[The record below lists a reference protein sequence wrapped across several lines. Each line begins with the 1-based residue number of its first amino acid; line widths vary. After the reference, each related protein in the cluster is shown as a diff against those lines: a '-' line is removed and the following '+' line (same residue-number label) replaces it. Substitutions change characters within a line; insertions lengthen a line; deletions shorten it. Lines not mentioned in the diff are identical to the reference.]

1 MESNEDMVMIPRLNA
16 LVRQTDL
23 RIAILE
29 AIQKMG
35 YDRPSE
41 NQALAINHFARG
53 NDVFLSLPTG
63 SGKSLCYAAIP
74 GVFDTLKRRAN
85 IASEHHSIAVV
96 VSPLSSL
103 MQDQVHKNT
112 FVGVCVCDQSLTVLF
127 LGKVFRSQRY

>member
-29 AIQKMG
+29 AVQKMG

-63 SGKSLCYAAIP
+63 SGKSLYAAIP
-74 GVFDTLKRRAN
+74 GVFDTLKKRAN
-85 IASEHHSIAVV
+85 IASKHHSIAVV

-112 FVGVCVCDQSLTVLF
+112 FVGMCIISMVSPCFS
-127 LGKVFRSQRY
+127 